1 MSNVLRIATR
11 QSRLA
16 LWQAQWVAKL
26 LSTAHDD
33 LVVEL
38 VPMKTEGDRRLD
50 DSLAKI
56 GGKGLFIKELEVAM
70 LEGRADLAVHSMKD
84 VPAQMPDGFK
94 IAAVLP
100 REDPRDALVTPLK
113 GGLDALAQG
122 AVVGTSSL
130 RRQSQLRHKRSDLNI
145 KPLRGNVD
153 TRLAKL
159 DAGDYD
165 AIILAAAGLKRLGYG
180 ERIAQYLEPDV
191 SLPAAAQGAVGI
203 ECLSNADDVTA
214 RIAVLND
221 DACATALAAERS
233 FCLALGASCTSPVA
247 ALATLDG
254 DQVTLTARVAAPDG
268 STLLEESAHGHDA
281 AALGHELAGR
291 LLERG
296 AQAIIESV

>member
-1 MSNVLRIATR
+1 MSDILRIATR

-16 LWQAQWVAKL
+16 LWQAQWAARL
-26 LSTAHDD
+26 LSEAHKD
-33 LVVEL
+33 LIIEL

-84 VPAQMPDGFK
+84 VPAQMPDGFH

-100 REDPRDALVTPLK
+100 REDPRDALITPHE
-113 GGLDALAQG
+113 GGLDALADG
-122 AVVGTSSL
+122 AIVGTSSL
-130 RRQSQLRHKRSDLNI
+130 RRQSQLRHRRADLVI

-165 AIILAAAGLKRLGYG
+165 AIVLAAAGLKRLGFG
-180 ERIAQYLEPDV
+180 DRIAQLLEPQV

-203 ECLSNADDVTA
+203 ECLSDDSRVTNYLS
-214 RIAVLND
+214 VLND
-221 DACATALAAERS
+221 EACAIALAAERS
-233 FCLALGASCTSPVA
+233 FCLALGATCTSPVA
-247 ALATLDG
+247 ALATIDEG
-254 DQVTLTARVAAPDG
+254 TVTLTARVAAADG
-268 STLLEESAHGHDA
+268 STMLEERLHGDDA
-281 AALGHELAGR
+281 AALGEQIAHALIK
-291 LLERG
+291 RG
-296 AQAIIESV
+296 AQALIELT